1 LHSFN
6 RGSCIGDGA
15 KRDADDDRLRHS
27 YSHTTA
33 LDCRHADRC
42 PKSESDHDRHG
53 DRRSQPGPD
62 LDGDSESEHGADC
75 NRESKSDAEP
85 YADAGA
91 HADENSDAHVHAH
104 KSADRAS
111 ADAKF
116 HQIALMSSAY
126 RV

>member
-15 KRDADDDRLRHS
+15 NRDADDDRLRHS
-27 YSHTTA
+27 YSHTTV
-33 LDCRHADRC
+33 LDCHADRS
-42 PKSESDHDRHG
+42 KSESDHDRHG
-53 DRRSQPGPD
+53 DRRSQSGPD
-62 LDGDSESEHGADC
+62 FDGDSGSEHRADC
-75 NRESKSDAEP
+75 NRESESYAES

-91 HADENSDAHVHAH
+91 HGNENSDAHIDAH
-104 KSADRAS
+104 KSTDRAS